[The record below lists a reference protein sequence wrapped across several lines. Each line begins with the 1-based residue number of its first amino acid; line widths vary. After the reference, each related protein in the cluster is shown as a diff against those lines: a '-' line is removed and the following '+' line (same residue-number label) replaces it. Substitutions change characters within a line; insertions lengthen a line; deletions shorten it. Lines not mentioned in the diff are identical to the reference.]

1 MSGIYLHIPFCK
13 QACHYCDFH
22 FATSLKLKDKVLESM
37 MSEIQNR
44 ATELENVTIETI
56 YFGGGTPSL
65 LSTDELKK
73 ILELIHKYFHIVIQP
88 EITLEANPDD
98 LTTQKV
104 KELRTTEINRLSIG
118 VQSFHDEDL
127 NYMNRIHNSQQADY
141 SIKLSQDKGFEN
153 ITIDLIYG
161 TPTLSDSQWKE
172 NILRAIELKIPHIST
187 YALTVENNTPLFHLI
202 RRKKLDPVDD
212 SKVANQFL
220 LLMETMGQHGFEHY
234 EISNFSKPGF
244 RSKHNTS
251 YWEGKSYIGIGPSA
265 HSYIGKKRRW
275 NISSN
280 VRYIQNIQDNAP
292 YFEEEILTVNNLY
305 NEYIMTGL
313 RRIEG
318 ISASYIESNFGSD
331 YKNYFIKELEKVDPS
346 FYIYKNNIAQLTKTG
361 KIMADRIAS
370 DLFITQK

>member
-22 FATSLKLKDKVLESM
+22 FSTSFKLKDKVVESM
-37 MSEIQNR
+37 MSEIQSR
-44 ATELENVTIETI
+44 ASELENVTIETI

-73 ILELIHKYFHIVIQP
+73 ILELIHKNFHLTNQP

-98 LTTQKV
+98 LTTQKI

-118 VQSFHDEDL
+118 VQSFHDDDL

-141 SIKLSQDKGFEN
+141 SIKLSQDNGFEN

-161 TPTLSDSQWKE
+161 TPTLSDSLWKE
-172 NILRAIELKIPHIST
+172 NILRAIELKIQHISS

-202 RRKKLDPVDD
+202 RRKKLDTVDD

-220 LLMETMGQHGFEHY
+220 LLMETMGEHGFEHY

-251 YWEGKSYIGIGPSA
+251 YWEGKPYLGIGPSA

-275 NISSN
+275 NVSSN
-280 VRYIQNIQDNAP
+280 VRYIQNIQDYTP
-292 YFEEEILTVNNLY
+292 YFEEEILTVNDLY

-318 ISASYIESNFGSD
+318 VSTLHIQNSFGND
-331 YKNYFIKELEKVDPS
+331 FLNYFLDELKKIDTS
-346 FYIYKNNIAQLTKTG
+346 FYIKRNEIVQLTRTG

-370 DLFITQK
+370 DLFITHK